1 MKTQMRRLVSIV
13 AVATLVVMA
22 DTVAMPIVSKYLYG
36 SASATIVFVSDF
48 GIVLFA
54 GIAGLFLAP
63 RLGCPFWW
71 RAGNGSPASRR
82 MTLLTALLGLVV
94 VASNALALLVYR
106 DQVAHA
112 NVAPWMALLTPARAV
127 ALAFRAALNEEIF
140 FRLFLFPGT
149 AWVVGHFIPTRQ
161 ASLLTGV
168 LVSAIVYG
176 VMHPGF
182 LMAFL
187 VGCAFSYI
195 YYRLGL
201 LPAMVV
207 HFFTDAIPFT
217 LLSLL

>member
-1 MKTQMRRLVSIV
+1 MQTQMRRLVPIV
-13 AVATLVVMA
+13 AVATLVVIA
-22 DTVAMPIVSKYLYG
+22 DTVAMPIVRKYLYG
-36 SASATIVFVSDF
+36 SASATIVFVADF

-54 GIAGLFLAP
+54 GIAGLFFAP
-63 RLGCPFWW
+63 RVGCPFWW

-82 MTLLTALLGLVV
+82 VTWLTALLGLVV
-94 VASNALALLVYR
+94 VASNAVALLVYR
-106 DQVAHA
+106 DQVARA
-112 NVAPWMALLTPARAV
+112 DVAPWLALLTPERAV
-127 ALAFRAALNEEIF
+127 ALALRAALNEEIF
-140 FRLFLFPGT
+140 FRFFLFPGA
-149 AWVVGHFIPTRQ
+149 AWVVEHFIPTRQ
-161 ASLLTGV
+161 AALLTGV

-176 VMHPGF
+176 VIHPGF

-187 VGCAFSYI
+187 VGCALSYI